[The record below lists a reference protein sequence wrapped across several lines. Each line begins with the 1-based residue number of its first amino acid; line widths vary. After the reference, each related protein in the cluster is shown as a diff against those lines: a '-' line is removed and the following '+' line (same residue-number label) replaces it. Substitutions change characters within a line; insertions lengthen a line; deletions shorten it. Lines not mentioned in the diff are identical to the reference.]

1 MEQARSA
8 MDTAFRAKSGK
19 PHSPATDISISGDRA
34 TMAKNH
40 IIGMLGAGFI
50 GSFHSF
56 ALRMQELIKTP
67 PKRDITLKL
76 ITDLNEATRRA
87 VQKRFKWQQ
96 TETDWH
102 AIIADPDINI
112 FVNAGPNNLHSEPST
127 LALKAGKH
135 VFCEKPLAE
144 DAEKAFDMWNAASAS
159 KLMHQA
165 AFVYRFVPAV
175 RHMRD
180 LIKSGKIGDVTAF
193 RSNYLMNNYL
203 QKDLA
208 FSWRLDKKVAGS
220 GTFGDLGAHHIDAAR
235 FLVGEVAEV
244 GALARIAVPEVGGKK
259 VEVDDG
265 FVSILQFESGVI
277 GSIESSRVA
286 AGYQH
291 TSRFQVDGTKGSLRF
306 DVARLNELE
315 IADDLSS
322 GFRTIQVIHENQPFS
337 DFWWEGGV
345 QGSHPIGWV
354 ECFVHQMR
362 HFLGAVEGEHAVSP
376 YAATFEDGYRTA
388 EIGDTMIKSW
398 KSGKREKLNYR
409 AVRR

>member
-1 MEQARSA
+1 MPDQLVV
-8 MDTAFRAKSGK
+8 
-19 PHSPATDISISGDRA
+19 
-34 TMAKNH
+34 NQ
-40 IIGMLGAGFI
+40 LGAGFI

-56 ALRMQELIKTP
+56 ALRMQSLIKQP
-67 PKRDITLKL
+67 LPAAVRLREVV
-76 ITDLNEATRRA
+76 DLDEKAKAEVIRRFGWEAGG
-87 VQKRFKWQQ
+87 
-96 TETDWH
+96 TDWKKITQDAEAH
-102 AIIADPDINI
+102 I
-112 FVNAGPNNLHSEPST
+112 FVNAGPNNLHADPT
-127 LALKAGKH
+127 IAALASGKH

-144 DAEKAFDMWNAASAS
+144 NADRALEIWLAA
-159 KLMHQA
+159 KGGDRVHQA

-175 RHMRD
+175 RLMRD
-180 LIKSGKIGDVTAF
+180 MIRDGAIGEVTHF

-203 QKDLA
+203 QQDLS

-235 FLVGEVAEV
+235 FLVGEITDVS
-244 GALARIAVPEVGGKK
+244 ALARIAVPEIGGKK

-265 FVSILQFESGVI
+265 FVSTLSFASGAL
-277 GSIESSRVA
+277 GSIEASRVA

-322 GFRTIQVIHENQPFS
+322 GFRTIQVIAPHHPFA

-354 ECFVHQMR
+354 ECFVHQMN
-362 HFLGAVEGEHAVSP
+362 HFLRAVCGEGTVAP
-376 YAATFEDGYRTA
+376 DAATFEDGYRAA
-388 EIGDTMIKSW
+388 EIAETMIASW
-398 KSGKREKLNYR
+398 RSGRREKIAFR
-409 AVRR
+409 G

>member
-1 MEQARSA
+1 M
-8 MDTAFRAKSGK
+8 TNV
-19 PHSPATDISISGDRA
+19 HT
-34 TMAKNH
+34 
-40 IIGMLGAGFI
+40 IGMLGAGFI

-56 ALRMQELIKTP
+56 ALRMQELIKAP
-67 PKRDITLKL
+67 PMQKIALRLA
-76 ITDLNEATRRA
+76 TDLNEVTRSA
-87 VQKRFKWQQ
+87 VQKRFKWEK
-96 TETDWH
+96 TGADWR
-102 AIIADPDINI
+102 AIIDDPDINI

-144 DAEKAFDMWNAASAS
+144 DSANAFQMWKAASAS
-159 KLMHQA
+159 RLIHQA

-180 LIKSGKIGDVTAF
+180 IIKSGKIGDVTHF

-203 QKDLA
+203 QKDLS
-208 FSWRLDKKVAGS
+208 FSWRLDKRVAGS

-235 FLVGEVAEV
+235 FLIGEIVEV
-244 GALARIAVPEVGGKK
+244 GALARIAVPEIGGQK

-277 GSIESSRVA
+277 GSIEASRVA

-291 TSRFQVDGTKGSLRF
+291 TSRFQVDGTRGSLRF

-315 IADDLSS
+315 IADDLNS
-322 GFRTIQVIHENQPFS
+322 GFRSIQVIHENQPFS

-376 YAATFEDGYRTA
+376 LAATFEDGYRTA

-398 KSGKREKLNYR
+398 KSGKREKLIYR
-409 AVRR
+409 AV

>member
-1 MEQARSA
+1 MN
-8 MDTAFRAKSGK
+8 
-19 PHSPATDISISGDRA
+19 
-34 TMAKNH
+34 KNH
-40 IIGMLGAGFI
+40 VVGMLGAGFI

-56 ALRMQELIKTP
+56 ALRMQELIKKP
-67 PKRDITLKL
+67 PKQSIELKL
-76 ITDLNEATRRA
+76 LTDLNEATRTA
-87 VQKRFKWQQ
+87 VQKRFKWQK
-96 TETDWH
+96 TGSDWRT
-102 AIIADPDINI
+102 IIEDPGINI
-112 FVNAGPNNLHSEPST
+112 FVNAGPNNLHAKPSL
-127 LALKAGKH
+127 LAFEAGKH

-144 DAEKAFDMWNAASAS
+144 DAENAFAMWKAASAS
-159 KLMHQA
+159 RQIHQA

-175 RHMRD
+175 RHMRE
-180 LIKSGKIGDVTAF
+180 IIQSGQIGDVTHF

-235 FLVGEVAEV
+235 FLVGEIAEV
-244 GALARIAVPEVGGKK
+244 GALARIVVPEIGGQK

-265 FVSILQFESGVI
+265 FVSILSFANGVI
-277 GSIESSRVA
+277 GSIEASRVA

-291 TSRFQVDGTKGSLRF
+291 TSRFQVDGTKGSIRF

-315 IADDLSS
+315 IADSLSS

-354 ECFVHQMR
+354 ECFVHQMN
-362 HFLGAVEGEHAVSP
+362 HFLGAVEGDHKVSP
-376 YAATFEDGYRTA
+376 LAATFEDGYRTA

-398 KSGKREKLNYR
+398 KSGKREKVNYR
-409 AVRR
+409 AV